1 MSDIW
6 NVRLS
11 RRNWGYKHSMTQVIW
26 GSTDKPVTS
35 QRLARVITETFD
47 IEGLL
52 YVGYPVL
59 AGADDVSS
67 IDALWVSPEKGI
79 VIFQLVEGADLGG
92 YQGVQDDFAN
102 KLETR
107 LRSHKG
113 LMEGRTLLAT
123 PQVVT
128 FAPLAGKEDLVSAHP
143 VASNEGGLAKII
155 QGLAWPRPDLFGL
168 THSVIQSISSIRKGR
183 RRQVSREDSRG
194 ALLKKLED
202 SIANLDSLQS
212 RAVIET
218 VNGVQRIRGLAGSGK
233 TIILALKAAYLHV
246 QNPEWRIAVTFNTRS
261 LKAQF
266 IRLIETFVF
275 EQTKDQPDWDKLQVI
290 NAWGGPGG
298 ADRTGVYYQFV
309 VQNGIEY
316 WDYGRAKNRFS
327 SQTAFAEVTNL
338 ALTEAKQPSPLFD
351 AILVDEAQDFDPSFL
366 RLCYEA
372 LGETKRLVYA
382 YDELQSLTE
391 TSLPPPEE
399 IFGIDTD
406 GKSLVSFKNDGP
418 HTASQDIILEK
429 CYRNSGPVLT
439 TAHALGFGIYRE
451 SDENTGTGLVQMFD
465 RPEIWQDV
473 GYEVKAGQLEE
484 GSSVTLARTH
494 ESSPAFLEA
503 PGAVDELIEFLEFEN
518 EDQQAAWL
526 VDQIKH
532 NLTQDELKADDIIV
546 INPDPFTTV
555 AQVAKPRQL
564 LFFDGIQSHVAGV
577 DTARDIFFKTENSV
591 AFTGIF
597 RAKGNEAGMV
607 YVING
612 QDCYGSRYNVGRVR
626 NQLFTAITR
635 SKAWVKVLGYGP
647 SMSKLKSEFEQV
659 KAHDYQLEFTY
670 PTEETRK
677 YLKVVNRDRSLA
689 EQKAA
694 QGAAKSVNRLID
706 DLAQGKILVE
716 DLPPEDVAKLRR
728 ILNGE

>member
-1 MSDIW
+1 
-6 NVRLS
+6 
-11 RRNWGYKHSMTQVIW
+11 MTQVIW
-26 GSTDKPVTS
+26 GSTEKPVTS
-35 QRLARVITETFD
+35 QRLAKVITESFD

-67 IDALWVSPEKGI
+67 IDALWVSAEKGI
-79 VIFQLVEGADLGG
+79 VIFQLVEGADLGEF
-92 YQGVQDDFAN
+92 QEVQDDLAN

-113 LMEGRTLLAT
+113 LMEGRVLLAI
-123 PQVVT
+123 PHVVT
-128 FAPLAGKEDLVSAHP
+128 FAPLAGQNDLDSAHA
-143 VASNEGGLAKII
+143 VTSNEDGLAKII
-155 QGLAWPRPDLFGL
+155 GGLTWARPDLFGL
-168 THSVIQSISSIRKGR
+168 AHSVIQSISSIRKGR
-183 RRQVSREDSRG
+183 KRQVTREDSRG
-194 ALLKKLED
+194 AVLKKLED

-218 VNGVQRIRGLAGSGK
+218 VEGVQRIRGLAGSGK

-246 QNPEWRIAVTFNTRS
+246 QNPDWRIAVTFNTRS

-275 EQTKDQPDWDKLQVI
+275 EQTKDQPDWNKLQVI
-290 NAWGGPGG
+290 NAWGGPGSV
-298 ADRTGVYYQFV
+298 DQTGVYYQFV
-309 VQNGIEY
+309 VHNGIEY
-316 WDYGRAKNRFS
+316 WDYGRAKDRFTS
-327 SQTAFAEVTNL
+327 ATAFAGVSNL
-338 ALTEAKQPSPLFD
+338 ALSEVRQSSPLFD

-372 LGETKRLVYA
+372 LGDTKRLVYA

-391 TSLPPPEE
+391 SSLPPPDE
-399 IFGIDTD
+399 IFGNDID
-406 GKSLVSFKNDGP
+406 GNPLVSFDNGAP

-429 CYRNSGPVLT
+429 CYRNSGPVLA
-439 TAHALGFGIYRE
+439 TAHALGFGVYRE
-451 SDENTGTGLVQMFD
+451 KDENTGTGLVQMFD

-473 GYEVKAGQLEE
+473 GYQVKAGQLVE

-503 PGAVDELIEFLEFEN
+503 PSAVDDLIEFVEFK
-518 EDQQAAWL
+518 DQAEQAAWL
-526 VDQIKH
+526 VDQIKR

-555 AQVAKPRQL
+555 TQAAKPRQL
-564 LFFDGIQSHVAGV
+564 LFMEGIQSHVAGV
-577 DTARDIFFKTENSV
+577 DTARDVFFKADNSV

-612 QDCYGSRYNVGRVR
+612 QDCYGGRYNVGRVR

-635 SKAWVKVLGYGP
+635 SKAWVKVLGFGP
-647 SMSKLKSEFEQV
+647 SMSKLKKEFEQV

-677 YLKVVNRDRSLA
+677 HLKVVNRDRSFA

-706 DLAQGKILVE
+706 DLNQGKILIQ